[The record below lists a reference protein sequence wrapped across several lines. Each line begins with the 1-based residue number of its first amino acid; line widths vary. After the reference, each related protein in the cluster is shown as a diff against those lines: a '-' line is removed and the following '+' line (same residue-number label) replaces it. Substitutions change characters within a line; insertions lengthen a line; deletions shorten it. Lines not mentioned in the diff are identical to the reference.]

1 MTMLFERARALRRAG
16 QLLSELQSCPDV
28 PEEIFLIAEFFTSQ
42 VAFGIERSI
51 CIQGHELA
59 TLMAAIGAP
68 SGSCLL
74 F

>member
-1 MTMLFERARALRRAG
+1 MSFVNGSFLVAR
-16 QLLSELQSCPDV
+16 
-28 PEEIFLIAEFFTSQ
+28 FFTSQ

-68 SGSCLL
+68 SGSC
-74 F
+74 FFF